1 MRLVWCISLSMAA
14 GLLLSCDSRSG
25 GAQAPAAAQA
35 PAEAAQG
42 QGPAAQAPAR
52 LVYPTDPGVYT
63 KGVAIA
69 ANTPYSTG
77 GTISTF
83 SVSPPLPAGLALDPA
98 TGTISGTTTVAA
110 ATAGYTVTGAN
121 GAGSASYTLTL
132 TVNDPP
138 PQQKPE
144 VALPAF
150 VTASVTGLQASIQDM
165 GPGMTYAWTVQGGT
179 LVAGQG
185 TRAITFTAGE
195 PGILTA
201 SVVVSNTGGSVSG
214 RADATVV
221 PAPDATLTM
230 PDNVEVLD
238 ASKTASVPAQAGMT
252 YTWTLISG
260 TSAGT
265 ILSGQGSNRIGFQA
279 GHAPG
284 TFTIQVKVQNQA
296 GNYLVN
302 SGTVTVKT
310 GH

>member
-1 MRLVWCISLSMAA
+1 MAA
-14 GLLLSCDSRSG
+14 GLLLSCESRNSD
-25 GAQAPAAAQA
+25 AQAPAAAQA
-35 PAEAAQG
+35 PAEAGQG
-42 QGPAAQAPAR
+42 QGSAAQAPTR
-52 LVYPTDPGVYT
+52 LVYPGDPGVYT
-63 KGVAIA
+63 RGAAIA
-69 ANTPYSTG
+69 ENTPYSTG
-77 GTISTF
+77 GAISVY

-98 TGTISGTTTVAA
+98 TGAISGTPTVAA
-110 ATAGYTVTGAN
+110 ATAGYTVTGSN
-121 GAGSASYTLTL
+121 GAGTASYTLTL

-138 PQQKPE
+138 PQQRPE
-144 VALPAF
+144 VTLPAF
-150 VTASVTGLQASIQDM
+150 VTAAASGLQASIQDM
-165 GPGMTYAWTVQGGT
+165 GPGLNCSWTVQGGT
-179 LVAGQG
+179 LASGQG

-195 PGILTA
+195 PGTLTA

-221 PAPDATLTM
+221 PQPDATLTM

-238 ASKTASVPAQAGMT
+238 TSKTASVPPQAGMI

-260 TSAGT
+260 TSSAA
-265 ILSGQGSNRIGFQA
+265 ILSGQGSNRIGFLA
-279 GHAPG
+279 GHAAG